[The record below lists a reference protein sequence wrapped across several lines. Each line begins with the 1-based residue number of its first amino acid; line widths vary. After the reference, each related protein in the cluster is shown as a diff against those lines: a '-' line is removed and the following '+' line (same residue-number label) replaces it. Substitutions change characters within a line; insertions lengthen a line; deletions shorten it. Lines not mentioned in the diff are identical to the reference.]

1 MRVTMPARPK
11 VAYDVTV
18 IHDCIVRDTDIYRNF
33 KTKARKLSLYREK
46 QKLLDRHPE
55 IMQLIDATYVQS
67 LDEKRGQYVAKVGW
81 LPARMVITDPRIREM
96 CRNMFTLPKAYTEAT
111 GVSFGPCPGHGKMSA
126 CPPYSFT
133 AQEAREKLDQADI
146 FIAIQSKSFLEP
158 PEHRGWQ
165 DHIVNKFRKAI
176 KSAAGEESVT
186 AAFGAGPCQLCHP
199 KPCLGDGECRMPEHR
214 VFALESCGIP
224 VIQLCRDMAL
234 VTGDKDWETKFAKYF
249 ATPRQTKKE
258 WKLTFGLAVKLQ

>member
-1 MRVTMPARPK
+1 MAATPK

-18 IHDCIVRDTDIYRNF
+18 IHDCIVRDTEIARQF
-33 KTKARKLSLYREK
+33 KTKAKKMALYREK

-55 IMQLIDATYVQS
+55 VKQMIDPAFVQS
-67 LDEKRGQYVAKVGW
+67 LDEKRGQYVAKVDW
-81 LPARMVITDPRIREM
+81 LPTALVISDPRIREM

-111 GVSFGPCPGHGKMSA
+111 GISFGPCPGHGKMSA

-165 DHIVNKFRKAI
+165 DQIVNKYRKAVKTLRVKRRLPLHLAPGPASSVTPI
-176 KSAAGEESVT
+176 RAWGQASAACPST
-186 AAFGAGPCQLCHP
+186 ASLRWNPAAY
-199 KPCLGDGECRMPEHR
+199 R
-214 VFALESCGIP
+214 
-224 VIQLCRDMAL
+224 
-234 VTGDKDWETKFAKYF
+234 
-249 ATPRQTKKE
+249 
-258 WKLTFGLAVKLQ
+258 

>member
-1 MRVTMPARPK
+1 MRVFMPAKPQ

-18 IHDCIVRDTDIYRNF
+18 IHDCIVRDTDIYRTL

-55 IMQLIDATYVQS
+55 IMQLIDAANVQS

-81 LPARMVITDPRIREM
+81 LPAGMVITDPRIREM
-96 CRNMFTLPKAYTEAT
+96 CRNMFTLPRAYTEAT

-146 FIAIQSKSFLEP
+146 FIAIQSRDFLEP

-165 DHIVNKFRKAI
+165 DHIVNKFRTAI
-176 KSAAGEESVT
+176 KNAAGEESVV

-199 KPCLGDGECRMPEHR
+199 NPCLGSGECRMPEHR

-234 VTGDKDWETKFAKYF
+234 VTGDKDWETTFAKYF

-258 WKLTFGLAVKLQ
+258 WKLTFGLAVKLK

>member
-1 MRVTMPARPK
+1 MATVPK

-18 IHDCIVRDTDIYRNF
+18 IHDCIVRDTERYRQF
-33 KTKARKLSLYREK
+33 RTKAKKMALYRKK
-46 QKLLDRHPE
+46 QKLLEQHPQ
-55 IMQLIDATYVQS
+55 IKQLIDPSFVQL
-67 LDEKRGQYVAKVGW
+67 LDDKRGQYVAKVGW
-81 LPARMVITDPRIREM
+81 LPSALVIADPRVREL

-111 GVSFGPCPGHGKMSA
+111 GISFGPCPGHGKMSA

-133 AQEAREKLDQADI
+133 AQEAREKLDRADI

-165 DHIVNKFRKAI
+165 DQIVNKFRKAI
-176 KSAAGEESVT
+176 KNAAGEETVV

-199 KPCLGDGECRMPEHR
+199 NPCLGGGECRLPEHR

-234 VTGDKDWETKFAKYF
+234 VTGDKEWETKFAKYF
-249 ATPRQTKKE
+249 ATPRQTKKD
-258 WKLTFGLAVKLQ
+258 WKLTFGVAVKLR